1 MNQYT
6 LIAKSQVVVTDRA
19 LIKCEWSACFIFL
32 FHERGRTIFLQ
43 SEAFKSSS
51 QRFVK
56 ELGYQIVKQI
66 GNGSFGFVFE
76 TSNGKILKV
85 VDAKVTSN
93 MNEMKMLQLFRHEN
107 VVRVSSR
114 LSFRSTSQ
122 ARVCSNKRNQ

>member
-1 MNQYT
+1 M
-6 LIAKSQVVVTDRA
+6 
-19 LIKCEWSACFIFL
+19 
-32 FHERGRTIFLQ
+32 Q
-43 SEAFKSSS
+43 SEAFKNSS

-56 ELGYQIVKQI
+56 ELGYQIAKQI

-114 LSFRSTSQ
+114 LFFSLNITS
-122 ARVCSNKRNQ
+122 